1 MRPPN
6 TAGYTPMGLRIHE
19 ARLRAGLSQSEL
31 ADRVGI
37 SEATLV
43 RAKKGE
49 TTLHFYNAIKL
60 AEALCI
66 SLDYLAGRDVPAP
79 EDHSAELAAAR
90 EEISRL
96 TAALE
101 AEKAA
106 RSADADNH
114 HRLQSQRHDYLRIKD
129 RYIAISV
136 ALLSLS
142 ILTNVLLAILL

>member
-19 ARLRAGLSQSEL
+19 ARLRAGLSQTEL

-49 TTLHFYNAIKL
+49 TTLHL

-66 SLDYLAGRDVPAP
+66 SLDYLAGREVPAP
-79 EDHSAELAAAR
+79 DDHSAELTAAR